1 MKIYMETQGSKY
13 GLYFILEHSF
23 ISLKEFL
30 KRKNLSS
37 MSHGKGFYNQG
48 RPRQRTQHPRRNTKQ
63 MPPSQ

>member
-1 MKIYMETQGSKY
+1 METQESKY

-30 KRKNLSS
+30 QRKNLSS
-37 MSHGKGFYNQG
+37 MFHGKNFYNQE
-48 RPRQRTQHPRRNTKQ
+48 RPRQRIQHPKRNTKQ